1 MAVNGE
7 NGSLLSASQQP
18 RPPLLGSLAL
28 DPPIPPL
35 PSPAGGVELA
45 GESERRGTRPAFTTP
60 LPSFPSP
67 PPNTHLEV
75 YSLQTG
81 SGWSSG
87 EVVR

>member
-18 RPPLLGSLAL
+18 RHPLLGPLAL
-28 DPPIPPL
+28 APPIAPL
-35 PSPAGGVELA
+35 PSGPHLEAWSLQA
-45 GESERRGTRPAFTTP
+45 SQRGTRPAFTP
-60 LPSFPSP
+60 PCPPSP
-67 PPNTHLEV
+67 VHPHLEV